1 MCKRYKVRPQ
11 IDIPVGIFQLSRVI
25 ELEIDI
31 DRLRSPSAPCAAYRP
46 CPPLTAFAPRR
57 LCLLGARY
65 ARTPVAHA
73 PCASAAPPCPPFGY
87 ASLRVAVAPWHGL
100 SAKSVG
106 ANAPPPRLRCCQPTA
121 PASLRSPADCLHV
134 AVPYNSAVTA
144 ESVFRLIWIPTFIW
158 STLHRILLEDHRI
171 EYKTSYWWGSTVF
184 SLLYKTWS

>member
-1 MCKRYKVRPQ
+1 MIERYTNKK
-11 IDIPVGIFQLSRVI
+11 SH
-25 ELEIDI
+25 
-31 DRLRSPSAPCAAYRP
+31 RP

-87 ASLRVAVAPWHGL
+87 ASLRVTIAPWHGL

-106 ANAPPPRLRCCQPTA
+106 ANAPTPRLRCCQPTA

-134 AVPYNSAVTA
+134 AVTLQFGNDRRIRFLVDLDTD
-144 ESVFRLIWIPTFIW
+144 IW
-158 STLHRILLEDHRI
+158 STLHQISLEDHRI
-171 EYKTSYWWGSTVF
+171 EYRTSYWWGSTVF